1 MATSRRPGLGRKEG
15 PSALGGR
22 WTRALSVP
30 RPALSDYPRRRWW
43 PTSRELPRRASW
55 LPDTYE
61 ELTPSGMMDTWDPKT
76 AGLEGPSRKELPT
89 CALCQALKVGIF
101 VNIVITLC
109 FESLPLKDEVL
120 ATRGGRHYR
129 FLDLSDV
136 FSPSPSLIPTGDRN
150 SSPPLAS
157 EGTRLHFPGGRQKR
171 VARREGNRLSVSVGS
186 QFGLLA
192 VMHISTAHVFSLLSK
207 GRDYV
212 AQQAL
217 ARRMC

>member
-89 CALCQALKVGIF
+89 CALCQALK
-101 VNIVITLC
+101 
-109 FESLPLKDEVL
+109 SLPLKDEVL